1 VAAGA
6 AVSAG
11 ATVTGGLAVDGG
23 LTSGADVH
31 VFSSSPEQILVNKQV
46 GLAWEPSRNY
56 ILGIYG
62 DCQQPEQSCLT
73 GTMAA
78 HDSNGMERFSVSDG
92 GAVSQVGGLGVHGG
106 LAVSD
111 GGVAV
116 DGGFRVSLAASVNGG
131 ASVVG
136 GADIAD
142 RLGIHHGSIRVASA
156 DLDLHG
162 TASVSQS
169 VRIAGYG
176 MSATGQVSIR
186 AGGMAVGLD
195 GVSAAGGVHISGV
208 ADVYSPVTISDSFI
222 VSRGVVLAAGDLLVS
237 SGGVEIRC
245 GASSLNTHATVAQGA
260 TLGSRVEI
268 GGALNALQGAAV
280 QGGVR
285 VANDGVNVNSGLS
298 IHGGFSTA
306 GGLAVSDAGLS
317 VSGRVHVPADAGSVA
332 GGLHVHD
339 GAHVHGDMLLEQLVA
354 SSSVVVQTGGM
365 RVLGGKVGL
374 NGPVAEASLDV
385 TAVAEVGHIAFA
397 GRGSAAFTVAGAYT
411 EGIDR
416 DFSVVITNAVHVC
429 EDTCATLTVVL
440 CVADDLCQVTGD
452 ALAPCVAI
460 DTCMADADL
469 PANANQ
475 ALTLCEQSPRC
486 VYTPQT
492 VEWSSCVADVTPAI
506 CDSGSTT
513 IFSAGIRFSLGYGLS
528 AMFDYSNGVSINGC
542 RNSNDA
548 VLVGRT
554 SRSLCE
560 TASTG
565 FTWDAGVCS
574 EQDTEQSGCENAGGA
589 WTEGVCIR
597 EASDQES
604 CEYEDTGNVWFPDS
618 WSFRASPSRL
628 LAVQSAGGTAST
640 VVSPDGAV
648 VSSGGASFAN
658 GATVTTGPLHVLSEG
673 VYVADGGAD
682 VAGGATV
689 DAGVLWVRDGGAA
702 VDGGATLRGGV
713 TVADEGLTV
722 ASGGVAV
729 NDGGCAIAGGLAIS
743 CGGVTVSSGPVDA
756 SGGLQVF
763 AGRTHVGMG
772 LRLTGNGA
780 RVDSGVS
787 VLAGGSLLHGSVS
800 IRDLGVDVIGPST
813 FRGGLGIHGGTSVA
827 GSDIQVAGGIAVSN
841 GRLGLG
847 SNDMFSQIAARG
859 QSSIGPVVSQSDPSD
874 VVFDGP
880 YTGSSYPARIEVQ
893 IDSLAGAG
901 HSTDTFAW
909 FKCGIVDGGK
919 ARLHPSPSIALP
931 GHAIEQHR
939 NDPVTENGTR
949 ANC

>member
-1 VAAGA
+1 MYRADCVSHVCAPSAVAGGIVVGDGIQVHAG
-6 AVSAG
+6 
-11 ATVTGGLAVDGG
+11 TT
-23 LTSGADVH
+23 
-31 VFSSSPEQILVNKQV
+31 FSSLVAN
-46 GLAWEPSRNY
+46 
-56 ILGIYG
+56 
-62 DCQQPEQSCLT
+62 
-73 GTMAA
+73 
-78 HDSNGMERFSVSDG
+78 DG
-92 GAVSQVGGLGVHGG
+92 VAVASGGLGVHG
-106 LAVSD
+106 
-111 GGVAV
+111 
-116 DGGFRVSLAASVNGG
+116 
-131 ASVVG
+131 
-136 GADIAD
+136 
-142 RLGIHHGSIRVASA
+142 
-156 DLDLHG
+156 
-162 TASVSQS
+162 SVS
-169 VRIAGYG
+169 IAARSSPG
-176 MSATGQVSIR
+176 SAFLLDAQ
-186 AGGMAVGLD
+186 GLD
-195 GVSAAGGVHISGV
+195 ALDAAPTMF
-208 ADVYSPVTISDSFI
+208 ARDN
-222 VSRGVVLAAGDLLVS
+222 AG
-237 SGGVEIRC
+237 
-245 GASSLNTHATVAQGA
+245 
-260 TLGSRVEI
+260 
-268 GGALNALQGAAV
+268 
-280 QGGVR
+280 
-285 VANDGVNVNSGLS
+285 
-298 IHGGFSTA
+298 
-306 GGLAVSDAGLS
+306 
-317 VSGRVHVPADAGSVA
+317 SGRTVFS
-332 GGLHVHD
+332 
-339 GAHVHGDMLLEQLVA
+339 GA
-354 SSSVVVQTGGM
+354 
-365 RVLGGKVGL
+365 
-374 NGPVAEASLDV
+374 
-385 TAVAEVGHIAFA
+385 
-397 GRGSAAFTVAGAYT
+397 
-411 EGIDR
+411 
-416 DFSVVITNAVHVC
+416 
-429 EDTCATLTVVL
+429 
-440 CVADDLCQVTGD
+440 
-452 ALAPCVAI
+452 
-460 DTCMADADL
+460 
-469 PANANQ
+469 
-475 ALTLCEQSPRC
+475 
-486 VYTPQT
+486 
-492 VEWSSCVADVTPAI
+492 
-506 CDSGSTT
+506 
-513 IFSAGIRFSLGYGLS
+513 
-528 AMFDYSNGVSINGC
+528 
-542 RNSNDA
+542 
-548 VLVGRT
+548 
-554 SRSLCE
+554 
-560 TASTG
+560 
-565 FTWDAGVCS
+565 
-574 EQDTEQSGCENAGGA
+574 
-589 WTEGVCIR
+589 
-597 EASDQES
+597 
-604 CEYEDTGNVWFPDS
+604 
-618 WSFRASPSRL
+618 
-628 LAVQSAGGTAST
+628 
-640 VVSPDGAV
+640 GAV

-949 ANC
+949 ANCWCDVLCCDSMRAH